1 MQEQEKKLVS
11 KNGVVGLLSLV
22 LMSLTIIIYFVNL
35 FFGNM
40 MGHDMGHGGMH
51 SDSMNHT
58 FSLLRWSS
66 ISDIYANLIFIAAII
81 CEALFIAIYLKNRA
95 SRTLVKFAPFVYGLM
110 ICSMI
115 AAGNGDLAYHFAIF
129 VGIAIVAFY
138 NEYRGILVM
147 AAIFAVQ
154 HIAGYVNDD
163 LGMVVY
169 GGQISI
175 GMLILHIIFVV
186 LMTGSSAVQII
197 ANRRLE
203 RNLLEEQQ
211 EHETLLKQAFEE
223 LINKSAVLSSA
234 SVELRQTVGTTK
246 EKTSDVQHEMDKLV
260 ETTNAQQH
268 DITHAIRTT
277 SEMNDE
283 IKSAVSMATE
293 MNVLSSSTNDKA
305 AEGQKMIDATNA
317 QMEKIERS
325 VQDITDSS
333 EQLGEL
339 AAQVEGIIGV
349 INGIAEQTNLLALNA
364 SIEAARA
371 GEAGKGFSVVADEV
385 RKLSEQTAHS
395 SQKVS
400 DLITQIT
407 AATIKNIEQAKTGL
421 KEVQKG
427 TDISKRAGES
437 FEVIRNSANNSQ
449 EEAMRITTIMD
460 TLNLKAKDAWAT
472 FEQVKSV
479 MADLEMSVQ
488 KVKGLNNEQNGV
500 IDNVKALSES
510 LHNIS
515 DDMEAM
521 TKRLK

>member
-22 LMSLTIIIYFVNL
+22 LMGLTIIIYFVNL

-40 MGHDMGHGGMH
+40 MGHDGMH
-51 SDSMNHT
+51 GHSMNHT
-58 FSLLRWSS
+58 FSILRWAS
-66 ISDIYANLIFIAAII
+66 IADVYANVIFIAAII
-81 CEALFIAIYLKNRA
+81 CEVIFIMIYMKNRA
-95 SRTLVKFAPFVYGLM
+95 SQTLVKFAPFVYGLM

-115 AAGNGDLAYHFAIF
+115 AAGQGDLAYHFAIF

-147 AAIFAVQ
+147 AGIFAVQ
-154 HIAGYVNDD
+154 HIVGYVNDD

-169 GGQISI
+169 GGSISI

-203 RNLLEEQQ
+203 KSLLQEKQ
-211 EHETLLKQAFEE
+211 EHEALLRKAFEE
-223 LINKSAVLSSA
+223 LIDKSSVLSTA
-234 SVELRQTVGTTK
+234 SVDLRQTVGSTK
-246 EKTSDVQHEMDKLV
+246 SKTSDVQHEMDKLV
-260 ETTNAQQH
+260 DVTNVQQQ
-268 DITHAIRTT
+268 DITYAIRTT

-283 IKSAVSMATE
+283 IKSAVSMAAQ
-293 MNVLSSSTNDKA
+293 MNDLSANTNDKA

-333 EQLGEL
+333 AQLGQL

-385 RKLSEQTAHS
+385 RKLAEQSAQS
-395 SQKVS
+395 SQQVS

-407 AATIKNIEQAKTGL
+407 AATLKNIDQAKIGL
-421 KEVQKG
+421 AEVQKG
-427 TDISKRAGES
+427 TDISKRAGAS
-437 FEVIRNSANNSQ
+437 FEVIRQAANRSQ
-449 EEAMRITTIMD
+449 QETTRITSVMD
-460 TLNLKAKDAWAT
+460 TLNVKAKDVWAT

-479 MADLEMSVQ
+479 MADLETSVQ
-488 KVKGLNNEQNGV
+488 KVNGLNNEQNAV
-500 IDNVKALSES
+500 IDNVKTLSES
-510 LHNIS
+510 LHNIA